1 MRTVTKQI
9 SIKADSGELKYQ
21 GNIFMGKQLDYKE
34 LSEDEHIKDKSDFLR
49 GSIKDSLKNPLTGAL
64 FPDDVKLIKYHG
76 SYQQY
81 DRDLES
87 ERRQKKLEP
96 LYQFMVRVRAAGG
109 VTTPKQWL
117 ALDELSEQ
125 YGNGT
130 LKLTTRQ
137 SFQFHGILK
146 RNLKPTIQKVNE
158 VLLSTLATCG
168 DVNRNVMCNPN
179 PYQSHIH
186 EEVYQFAKEIS
197 DYFLPKTTAYH
208 EIWLDQEKVAG
219 TPDFEPLY
227 HQHYLPRKFKIALA
241 IPPNNAIDVFANDL
255 GLIAIEENNNIAGY
269 NICVG
274 GGLGS
279 TFSNDATYPR
289 LADVIGFAPKEKVI
303 DVAETVIAIQRDYG
317 NRSDRKL
324 SRLKHTIDD
333 RGLEWFVA
341 ELQNRL
347 GWNLAKPKSYRF
359 KSNGDEYGWLKG
371 TNNKWFYT
379 LFVEHG
385 RVRDENDYQLKTAL
399 REIAKI
405 HTGDFRLTGNQNLII
420 GNIEE
425 GKKPGIDAILE
436 LYGVGNH
443 PKLTGLRKS
452 SMACVALNTCGL
464 AFAEAE
470 RYLPSL
476 IDKLEVIMKN
486 NGLEKDEIN
495 IRMTGCPNN
504 CARSSLGEIG
514 FVGRAIGRYNMYLG
528 ASHNGDRLNTL
539 YQEMLSEENILEELE
554 PIIKAYAQDRLGGE
568 HFGDFVIRKKI
579 VEPTE
584 RPIRILT

>member
-1 MRTVTKQI
+1 MEKQ
-9 SIKADSGELKYQ
+9 S
-21 GNIFMGKQLDYKE
+21 NYKE
-34 LSEDEHIKDKSDFLR
+34 LSEDEHIKDKSDYLR

-87 ERRQKKLEP
+87 ERKQKKLEP

-109 VTTPKQWL
+109 VTTPRQWL
-117 ALDELSEQ
+117 VLDELSEL
-125 YGNGT
+125 YGNDT

-208 EIWLDQEKVAG
+208 EIWLDKEKVAG
-219 TPDFEPLY
+219 TQDFEPLY
-227 HQHYLPRKFKIALA
+227 QHNYLPRKFKIAIA
-241 IPPNNAIDVFANDL
+241 IPPKNDIDVFANDL
-255 GLIAIEENNNIAGY
+255 GLIAIEENNNVIGY

-279 TFSNDATYPR
+279 TFGVQETYPR
-289 LADVIGFAPKEKVI
+289 LADVIGFSPKEKVFE
-303 DVAETVIAIQRDYG
+303 VAETVIAIQRDYG

-333 RGLEWFVA
+333 RGLEWFVG

-359 KSNGDEYGWLKG
+359 RSNGDEYGWQKG
-371 TNNKWFYT
+371 INNKWFYT

-385 RVRDENDYQLKTAL
+385 RVRDENGYELKKAL

-405 HTGDFRLTGNQNLII
+405 HSGDFRLTGNQNLII

-425 GKKPGIDAILE
+425 DKKQVIEAILE
-436 LYGVGNH
+436 EYAVGNH

-476 IDKLEVIMKN
+476 IDKLEVIMRN
-486 NGLEKDEIN
+486 NGLDNDEIN

-539 YQEMLSEENILEELE
+539 YKEMLSEENILMELE
-554 PIIKAYAQDRLGGE
+554 PIIRAYAKERLGGE
-568 HFGDFVIRKKI
+568 YFGDFVIRKKI
-579 VEPTE
+579 VEPTQ
-584 RPIRILT
+584 RPIRILN

>member
-1 MRTVTKQI
+1 MDKQFVQ
-9 SIKADSGELKYQ
+9 E
-21 GNIFMGKQLDYKE
+21 N
-34 LSEDEHIKDKSDFLR
+34 LSEDEHIKNKSDFLR
-49 GSIKDSLKNPLTGAL
+49 GTIKESIQNPLTGAL
-64 FPDDVKLIKYHG
+64 DPDDVKLIKYHG

-81 DRDLES
+81 DRDQES
-87 ERRQKKLEP
+87 ERKLKKLEP

-109 VTTPKQWL
+109 ITTPKQWL
-117 ALDELSEQ
+117 ALNELSDL

-146 RNLKPTIQKVNE
+146 RGLKPTIQTVNE

-186 EEVYQFAKEIS
+186 EEVYSLANEMS
-197 DYFLPKTTAYH
+197 NYFLPKTTAYH
-208 EIWLDQEKVAG
+208 EIWLNKEKVAG

-227 HQHYLPRKFKIALA
+227 HHTYLPRKFKIALV
-241 IPPNNAIDVFANDL
+241 IPPNNDIDVFANDL
-255 GLIAIEENNNIAGY
+255 GLIAIEENNKIKGF

-279 TFSNDATYPR
+279 AFGNDATYPR
-289 LADVIGFAPKEKVI
+289 LADVIGFVPKEKVI
-303 DVAETVIAIQRDYG
+303 AVAETVIAIQRDYG

-333 RGLEWFVA
+333 RGLEWFVK
-341 ELQNRL
+341 ELNTRL
-347 GWNLAKPKSYRF
+347 GWSLSSPRSYNF
-359 KSNGDEYGWLKG
+359 TSNGDTYGWLKG
-371 TNNKWFYT
+371 INNKWFYT

-385 RVRDENDYQLKTAL
+385 RVKNEDGYTLKKAL
-399 REIAKI
+399 MEIAHI
-405 HTGDFRLTGNQNLII
+405 HKGDFRLTGNQNLII
-420 GNIEE
+420 GSVEEKDKEGIE
-425 GKKPGIDAILE
+425 AILE
-436 LYGVGNH
+436 KNGVKTH
-443 PKLTGLRKS
+443 SKLTGLRKN
-452 SMACVALNTCGL
+452 SMACVALGTCGL
-464 AFAEAE
+464 AFAESE

-476 IDKLEVIMKN
+476 IDKLDVIMRK
-486 NGLEKDEIN
+486 NGLEDDAIN

-514 FVGRAIGRYNMYLG
+514 FVGRAIGRYNLYLG

-539 YQEMLSEENILEELE
+539 YKEMLSEEDILRELE
-554 PIIKAYAQDRLGGE
+554 PIITSYAQERNIKE
-568 HFGDFVIRKKI
+568 SFGDFVIRKEI
-579 VEPTE
+579 VETTN
-584 RPIRILT
+584 RPLLVLS

>member
-1 MRTVTKQI
+1 
-9 SIKADSGELKYQ
+9 
-21 GNIFMGKQLDYKE
+21 MGKQLDYKE
-34 LSEDEHIKDKSDFLR
+34 LSEDEHIKDKSDYLR

-87 ERRQKKLEP
+87 ERKQKKLEP

-109 VTTPKQWL
+109 VTTPRQWL
-117 ALDELSEQ
+117 VLDELSEL
-125 YGNGT
+125 YGNDT

-208 EIWLDQEKVAG
+208 EIWLEKEKVAG

-227 HQHYLPRKFKIALA
+227 QHNYLPRKFKIAIA
-241 IPPNNAIDVFANDL
+241 IPPKNDIDVFANDL
-255 GLIAIEENNNIAGY
+255 GLIAIEENNNVIGY

-279 TFSNDATYPR
+279 TFGVQETYPR
-289 LADVIGFAPKEKVI
+289 LADVIGFSPKEKVFE
-303 DVAETVIAIQRDYG
+303 VAETVIAIQRDYG
-317 NRSDRKL
+317 NRSERKL

-333 RGLEWFVA
+333 RGLEWFVG

-347 GWNLAKPKSYRF
+347 GWNLAKPKSYLFR
-359 KSNGDEYGWLKG
+359 SNGDEYGWQKG
-371 TNNKWFYT
+371 INNKWFYT

-385 RVRDENDYQLKTAL
+385 RVRDENGYELKKAL

-425 GKKPGIDAILE
+425 DKKQVIEAILE
-436 LYGVGNH
+436 EYGVGNH

-476 IDKLEVIMKN
+476 IDKLEVIMRN
-486 NGLEKDEIN
+486 NGLDNDEIN

-539 YQEMLSEENILEELE
+539 YKEMLSEENILMELE
-554 PIIKAYAQDRLGGE
+554 PIITAYAKERLGGE
-568 HFGDFVIRKKI
+568 YFGDFVIRKKI
-579 VEPTE
+579 VEPTQ
-584 RPIRILT
+584 RPIRILN

>member
-1 MRTVTKQI
+1 MDNK
-9 SIKADSGELKYQ
+9 L
-21 GNIFMGKQLDYKE
+21 NYKE

-49 GSIKDSLKNPLTGAL
+49 GSIKASLKNPLTGAL
-64 FPDDVKLIKYHG
+64 HPDDVMLIKYHG

-87 ERRQKKLEP
+87 ERKQKKLEP
-96 LYQFMVRVRAAGG
+96 LFQFMVRVRAAGG
-109 VTTPKQWL
+109 ITTPEQWL
-117 ALDELSEQ
+117 SLDELSDIH
-125 YGNGT
+125 GNGT
-130 LKLTTRQ
+130 IKLTTRQ

-146 RNLKPTIQKVNE
+146 RNLKPTIRAVNE
-158 VLLSTLATCG
+158 MLLSTLATCG

-179 PYQSHIH
+179 PYQSPIH
-186 EEVYQFAKEIS
+186 EEVYKLAGEIS

-208 EIWLDQEKVAG
+208 EIWLDKEKVAG

-227 HQHYLPRKFKIALA
+227 HNNYLPRKFKIAIA
-241 IPPNNAIDVFANDL
+241 IPPNNDIDVFANDL
-255 GLIAIEENNNIAGY
+255 GLIVIVENNKVKGF

-279 TFSNDATYPR
+279 TFGVQETYPR
-289 LADVIGFAPKEKVI
+289 LADVIGFVPKEKVFE
-303 DVAETVIAIQRDYG
+303 VAETVIAIQRDHG

-333 RGLEWFVA
+333 RGLEWFVE

-347 GWNLAKPKSYRF
+347 GWNLSKPKSYHF

-371 TNNKWFYT
+371 INNKWFYT

-385 RVRDENDYQLKTAL
+385 RVRDENDYQLKKAL

-425 GKKPGIDAILE
+425 DDKEGIEAILA
-436 LYGVGNH
+436 LYGVKNH

-476 IDKLEVIMKN
+476 IDKLDVIMRN
-486 NGLEKDEIN
+486 NGLENDEIN

-504 CARSSLGEIG
+504 CARSSLGEIS
-514 FVGRAIGRYNMYLG
+514 FVGRAVGRYNMYLG
-528 ASHNGDRLNTL
+528 ASHNGDRLNSL
-539 YQEMLSEENILEELE
+539 YKEMLSEEDILGELE
-554 PIIKAYAQDRLGGE
+554 PIIAAYSKDRLEEE
-568 HFGDFVIRKKI
+568 HFGDFVIRKEI
-579 VEPTE
+579 VEPTQ
-584 RPIRILT
+584 RPLRVLN

>member
-1 MRTVTKQI
+1 M
-9 SIKADSGELKYQ
+9 E
-21 GNIFMGKQLDYKE
+21 KQLNDKQ

-49 GSIKDSLKNPLTGAL
+49 GTIKDSLKDPLTGAL
-64 FPDDVKLIKYHG
+64 LPDDVKLIKYHG

-81 DRDLES
+81 DRDTES
-87 ERRQKKLEP
+87 ERKQKKLEP
-96 LYQFMVRVRAAGG
+96 LFQFMVRVRAAGG
-109 VTTPKQWL
+109 VTTPQQWL
-117 ALDELSEQ
+117 TLDELSDT

-130 LKLTTRQ
+130 IKLTTRQ

-146 RNLKPTIQKVNE
+146 RGLKPTIQAVNDT
-158 VLLSTLATCG
+158 LLSTLATCG

-179 PYQSHIH
+179 PYQSPIH
-186 EEVYQFAKEIS
+186 DEVYKLAGEIS
-197 DYFLPKTTAYH
+197 NYFLPKTTAYH
-208 EIWLDQEKVAG
+208 EIWLDKEKVAG

-227 HQHYLPRKFKIALA
+227 HHTYLPRKFKIAIA
-241 IPPNNAIDVFANDL
+241 IPPNNDIDVFANDL
-255 GLIAIEENNNIAGY
+255 GLIAIEENNKVIGF

-279 TFSNDATYPR
+279 TFGVQETYPR
-289 LADVIGFAPKEKVI
+289 LADVIGYAPKEKVFE
-303 DVAETVIAIQRDYG
+303 VAETVIAIQRDHG
-317 NRSDRKL
+317 NRSNRKL
-324 SRLKHTIDD
+324 SRLKHTIDN
-333 RGLEWFVA
+333 RGLEWFVS
-341 ELQNRL
+341 ELENRL
-347 GWNLAKPKSYRF
+347 GWNLPKPKPYLF

-371 TNNKWFYT
+371 INNKWFYT

-385 RVRDENDYQLKTAL
+385 RIRDESDYQLKRAI

-420 GNIEE
+420 GNVEEDKRADIET
-425 GKKPGIDAILE
+425 ILE
-436 LYGVGNH
+436 LNGVNNH

-476 IDKLEVIMKN
+476 IDKLEVMMLN
-486 NGLEKDEIN
+486 NGLGKEEIN

-528 ASHNGDRLNTL
+528 ASHTGDRLNSL
-539 YQEMLSEENILEELE
+539 YKEMLSEEDILRELE
-554 PIIKAYAQDRLGGE
+554 PIIVAYAKDRLREE

-579 VEPTE
+579 VEPNK
-584 RPIRILT
+584 RPIRVLN

>member
-1 MRTVTKQI
+1 M
-9 SIKADSGELKYQ
+9 E
-21 GNIFMGKQLDYKE
+21 KQLNDKQ

-49 GSIKDSLKNPLTGAL
+49 GTIKDSLKDPLTGAL
-64 FPDDVKLIKYHG
+64 LPDDVKLIKYHG

-81 DRDLES
+81 DRDTES
-87 ERRQKKLEP
+87 ERKQKKLEP
-96 LYQFMVRVRAAGG
+96 LFQFMVRVRAAGG
-109 VTTPKQWL
+109 VTTPQQWL
-117 ALDELSEQ
+117 TLDELSDT

-130 LKLTTRQ
+130 IKLTTRQ

-146 RNLKPTIQKVNE
+146 RGLKPTIQAVNDT
-158 VLLSTLATCG
+158 LLSTLATCG

-179 PYQSHIH
+179 PYQSPIH
-186 EEVYQFAKEIS
+186 DEVYKLAGEIS
-197 DYFLPKTTAYH
+197 NYFLPKTTAYH
-208 EIWLDQEKVAG
+208 EIWLDKEKVAG

-227 HQHYLPRKFKIALA
+227 HHTYLPRKFKIAIA
-241 IPPNNAIDVFANDL
+241 IPPNNDIDVFANDL
-255 GLIAIEENNNIAGY
+255 GLIAIEENNKVIGF

-279 TFSNDATYPR
+279 TFGVQETYPR
-289 LADVIGFAPKEKVI
+289 LADVIGYAPKEKVFE
-303 DVAETVIAIQRDYG
+303 VAETVIAIQRDHG
-317 NRSDRKL
+317 NRSNRKL

-333 RGLEWFVA
+333 RGLEWFVS
-341 ELQNRL
+341 ELENRL
-347 GWNLAKPKSYRF
+347 GWNLPKPKPYLF

-371 TNNKWFYT
+371 INNKWFYT

-385 RVRDENDYQLKTAL
+385 RIRDESDYRLKRAI

-420 GNIEE
+420 GNVEEDKRADIET
-425 GKKPGIDAILE
+425 ILE
-436 LYGVGNH
+436 LNGVNNH

-470 RYLPSL
+470 RYLPFL
-476 IDKLEVIMKN
+476 IDKLEVMMQN
-486 NGLEKDEIN
+486 NGLGKEEIN

-528 ASHNGDRLNTL
+528 ASHTGDRLNSL
-539 YQEMLSEENILEELE
+539 YKEMLSEEDILRELE
-554 PIIKAYAQDRLGGE
+554 PIIVAYAKDRLREE

-579 VEPTE
+579 VEPNKRT
-584 RPIRILT
+584 IRVLN

>member
-1 MRTVTKQI
+1 MEKQ
-9 SIKADSGELKYQ
+9 S
-21 GNIFMGKQLDYKE
+21 NYKE
-34 LSEDEHIKDKSDFLR
+34 LSEDEHIKDKSDYLR
-49 GSIKDSLKNPLTGAL
+49 GRIKDSLKNPLTGAL

-87 ERRQKKLEP
+87 ERKQKKLEP

-109 VTTPKQWL
+109 VTTPRQWL
-117 ALDELSEQ
+117 VLDELSEL
-125 YGNGT
+125 YGNDT

-208 EIWLDQEKVAG
+208 EIWLDKEKVAG
-219 TPDFEPLY
+219 TQDFEPLY
-227 HQHYLPRKFKIALA
+227 QHNYLPRKFKIAIA
-241 IPPNNAIDVFANDL
+241 IPPKNDIDIFANDL
-255 GLIAIEENNNIAGY
+255 GLIAIEENNNVIGY

-279 TFSNDATYPR
+279 TFGVQETYPR
-289 LADVIGFAPKEKVI
+289 LADVIGFSPKEKVFE
-303 DVAETVIAIQRDYG
+303 VAETVIAIQRDYG

-333 RGLEWFVA
+333 RGLEWFVG

-359 KSNGDEYGWLKG
+359 RSNGDEYGWQKG
-371 TNNKWFYT
+371 INNKWFYT

-385 RVRDENDYQLKTAL
+385 RVRDENGYELKKAL

-405 HTGDFRLTGNQNLII
+405 HSGDFRLTGNQNLII

-425 GKKPGIDAILE
+425 DKKQVIEAILE
-436 LYGVGNH
+436 EYAVGNH

-476 IDKLEVIMKN
+476 IDKLEVIMRN
-486 NGLEKDEIN
+486 NGLDNDEIN

-539 YQEMLSEENILEELE
+539 YKEMLSEENILMELE
-554 PIIKAYAQDRLGGE
+554 PIIRAYAKERLGGE
-568 HFGDFVIRKKI
+568 YFGDFVIRKKI
-579 VEPTE
+579 VEPTQ
-584 RPIRILT
+584 RPIRILN

>member
-1 MRTVTKQI
+1 MEKQ
-9 SIKADSGELKYQ
+9 S
-21 GNIFMGKQLDYKE
+21 NYKE
-34 LSEDEHIKDKSDFLR
+34 LSEDEHIKDKSDYLR
-49 GSIKDSLKNPLTGAL
+49 GRIKDSLKNPLTGAL

-87 ERRQKKLEP
+87 ERKQKKLEP

-109 VTTPKQWL
+109 VTTPRQWL
-117 ALDELSEQ
+117 VLDELSEL
-125 YGNGT
+125 YGNDT

-208 EIWLDQEKVAG
+208 EIWLDKEKVAG
-219 TPDFEPLY
+219 TQDFEPLY
-227 HQHYLPRKFKIALA
+227 QHNYLPRKFKIAIA
-241 IPPNNAIDVFANDL
+241 IPPKNDIDIFANDL
-255 GLIAIEENNNIAGY
+255 GLIAIEENNNVIGY

-279 TFSNDATYPR
+279 TFGVQETYPR
-289 LADVIGFAPKEKVI
+289 LADVIGFSPKEKVFE
-303 DVAETVIAIQRDYG
+303 VAETVIAIQRDYG

-333 RGLEWFVA
+333 RGLEWFVG

-347 GWNLAKPKSYRF
+347 GWNLAKPKSYLFR
-359 KSNGDEYGWLKG
+359 SNGDEYGWQKG
-371 TNNKWFYT
+371 INNKWFYT

-385 RVRDENDYQLKTAL
+385 RVRDENGYELKKAL

-405 HTGDFRLTGNQNLII
+405 HSGDFRLTGNQNLII

-425 GKKPGIDAILE
+425 DKKQVIEAILE
-436 LYGVGNH
+436 EYAVGNH

-476 IDKLEVIMKN
+476 IDKLEVIMRN
-486 NGLEKDEIN
+486 NGLDNDEIN

-539 YQEMLSEENILEELE
+539 YKEMLSEENILMELE
-554 PIIKAYAQDRLGGE
+554 PIIRAYAKERLGGE
-568 HFGDFVIRKKI
+568 YFGDFVIRKKI
-579 VEPTE
+579 VEPTQ
-584 RPIRILT
+584 RPIRILN